1 MDPAVRAGAP
11 SAGALIDRAGLKGT
25 RVGGV
30 VVSTKHAN
38 FLVNEGGASAS
49 DLRSLI
55 EKATVRDEYGH
66 ELREEVLY
74 IPADDAD
81 NQV

>member
-1 MDPAVRAGAP
+1 M
-11 SAGALIDRAGLKGT
+11 
-25 RVGGV
+25 GGV

-55 EKATVRDEYGH
+55 EKVKATVRDEYGH